1 MENVKLV
8 TIEEVCI
15 SGSSNIS
22 QNKLLENEGDYP
34 IYGASG
40 LIKNVDFY
48 HQDRPYLSIVK
59 DGSGYGRI
67 TIMPG
72 KTSVIGT
79 LQYILPKEN
88 IMLNYLYYAM
98 LSIDFKKYVSG
109 AAIPHIYF
117 RDYKKEVIILRPLEE
132 QQKIVEKLDKAFEL
146 IDQAKANIEQNIIN
160 AKELFQSK
168 LDEVFTNN
176 ESGWELKKLSELCD
190 AKDDIVGGPFGSNLK
205 VEHYRETGVPILRL
219 QNIGKGYF
227 INKDIKYV
235 DDSKAEE
242 LSYHSFRSGDIAL
255 AKLGIPIGKTCII
268 PDEFSFGIV
277 VADVVRIR
285 PSKDIDKNFLVYFLN
300 SNTAVRQLTGNIK
313 GATRP
318 RVNLSDV
325 RNMKISIPNHLEQLK
340 LSNYINNIESS
351 INNLL
356 SSYENKLSN
365 LEELRKSILEKAFKG
380 ELTN

>member
-132 QQKIVEKLDKAFEL
+132 QQQIVEKLDKAFEL

-168 LDEVFTNN
+168 LDEVFSGNTTNLIRKKFEDICILQRGYDLPKKDRYEGEYELVSSN
-176 ESGWELKKLSELCD
+176 GVTDYISEYKLVGPGVITGRSGTIGKVHFIENNYWPLNTALYIKDFKGNVPKYIYYFLQSINLSIY
-190 AKDDIVGGPFGSNLK
+190 ASGA
-205 VEHYRETGVPILRL
+205 GVPTLNRNFVHSEYFTITEDIDMQIQSIRVLDDL
-219 QNIGKGYF
+219 QEN
-227 INKDIKYV
+227 IKYIV
-235 DDSKAEE
+235 SK
-242 LSYHSFRSGDIAL
+242 Y
-255 AKLGIPIGKTCII
+255 
-268 PDEFSFGIV
+268 
-277 VADVVRIR
+277 
-285 PSKDIDKNFLVYFLN
+285 
-300 SNTAVRQLTGNIK
+300 Q
-313 GATRP
+313 
-318 RVNLSDV
+318 
-325 RNMKISIPNHLEQLK
+325 Q
-340 LSNYINNIESS
+340 
-351 INNLL
+351 
-356 SSYENKLSN
+356 KLSN

-380 ELTN
+380 ELTH

>member
-168 LDEVFTNN
+168 LDEVFSQKGDGWKEMKLKELAEIKSGFAFKSSSFLKNGKYQIIKMGNVRFGQLRLN
-176 ESGWELKKLSELCD
+176 ESPAFVDEIDIKILEKTLLIKGDVIITQTGTKGKRDYGYSTIIENDNLLLNQRLSYIRPFSKAINYFILYYTWSSFFRDQFFSNENGTVGQGNVSISAIQDAIIIMPSLQCQKNIVKKINQLYNNCQDYENM
-190 AKDDIVGGPFGSNLK
+190 NLK
-205 VEHYRETGVPILRL
+205 
-219 QNIGKGYF
+219 
-227 INKDIKYV
+227 
-235 DDSKAEE
+235 
-242 LSYHSFRSGDIAL
+242 
-255 AKLGIPIGKTCII
+255 
-268 PDEFSFGIV
+268 
-277 VADVVRIR
+277 
-285 PSKDIDKNFLVYFLN
+285 
-300 SNTAVRQLTGNIK
+300 
-313 GATRP
+313 
-318 RVNLSDV
+318 
-325 RNMKISIPNHLEQLK
+325 
-340 LSNYINNIESS
+340 
-351 INNLL
+351 
-356 SSYENKLSN
+356 KLSN